1 MTRRMATGWK
11 AAGLATLVLAGG
23 LAFSAASAAD
33 TTAGKWLH
41 VRVIDG
47 GDKQESV
54 KVNLPVAVLETMA
67 DAIQA
72 EHFKE
77 GQIQLGETGLKAE
90 QLRAVWQS
98 LKSSQ
103 DMEFVTVESGDDHV
117 RVAKSGRYLL
127 VKVNGGGSEE
137 GAETVDVKIPVEVVD
152 ALLQAPEGQL
162 NVKAAIQ
169 ALVQYGTG
177 DLVLV
182 QDGKCRV
189 RIWIDDRNTT
199 DV

>member
-1 MTRRMATGWK
+1 M
-11 AAGLATLVLAGG
+11 VLAGG

-33 TTAGKWLH
+33 IAGKWLH
-41 VRVIDG
+41 VRVVEG

-54 KVNLPVAVLETMA
+54 KVNLPIAVLETMA
-67 DAIQA
+67 EAIQA

-77 GQIQLGETGLKAE
+77 GRIHLGEAGIKAE

-98 LKSSQ
+98 LKTSQ
-103 DMEFVTVESGDDHV
+103 DMEFVTVESGDENV

-127 VKVNGGGSEE
+127 IKVNDGGSED
-137 GAETVDVKIPVEVVD
+137 GPETVDVKMPIEVID

-177 DLVLV
+177 DIVQV
-182 QDGKCRV
+182 QDGKSRV
-189 RIWIDDRNTT
+189 RIWIDDRSTS

>member
-1 MTRRMATGWK
+1 MTRRTATGWK
-11 AAGLATLVLAGG
+11 AAGLAAMVLAGG

-33 TTAGKWLH
+33 TAGKWLH
-41 VRVIDG
+41 VRVVEG

-54 KVNLPVAVLETMA
+54 KVNLPIAVLETMA
-67 DAIQA
+67 EAIQA

-77 GQIQLGETGLKAE
+77 GRIHLGEAGIKAE

-98 LKSSQ
+98 LKTSQ
-103 DMEFVTVESGDDHV
+103 DMEFVTVESGDENV

-127 VKVNGGGSEE
+127 IKVNDGGSED
-137 GAETVDVKIPVEVVD
+137 GPETVDVKMPIEVID

-177 DLVLV
+177 DIVQV
-182 QDGKCRV
+182 QDGKSRV
-189 RIWIDDRNTT
+189 RIWIDDRSTS

>member
-1 MTRRMATGWK
+1 MR
-11 AAGLATLVLAGG
+11 LATLVLAGG

-33 TTAGKWLH
+33 TAGKWLH
-41 VRVIDG
+41 VRVVDG

-67 DAIQA
+67 EAIQA

-90 QLRAVWQS
+90 QLRALWQS
-98 LKSSQ
+98 LKTSQ

-117 RVAKSGRYLL
+117 RVAKSGRFLV
-127 VKVNGGGSEE
+127 VKVSGGGSEDGGE
-137 GAETVDVKIPVEVVD
+137 MVDVKVPIEVVD

-177 DLVLV
+177 DIVQI
-182 QDGKCRV
+182 QDGTSRV
-189 RIWIDDRNTT
+189 RIWIDGRSTS

>member
-1 MTRRMATGWK
+1 MTRPTATGWK
-11 AAGLATLVLAGG
+11 VTGLAALVLAGG
-23 LAFSAASAAD
+23 LAFSVASAAD
-33 TTAGKWLH
+33 TAGKWLH
-41 VRVIDG
+41 VRVVDG

-67 DAIQA
+67 EAIQA

-77 GQIQLGETGLKAE
+77 GHIQLGETGLKAE
-90 QLRAVWQS
+90 QLRALWQS
-98 LKSSQ
+98 LKTSQ

-117 RVAKSGRYLL
+117 RVAKSGRFLV
-127 VKVNGGGSEE
+127 VKVSGGGSED
-137 GAETVDVKIPVEVVD
+137 GGETVDVKVPIEVVD

-177 DLVLV
+177 DIVQI
-182 QDGKCRV
+182 QDGTSRV
-189 RIWIDDRNTT
+189 RIWIDGRSTS

>member
-1 MTRRMATGWK
+1 MTRRTATGWK
-11 AAGLATLVLAGG
+11 AAGLAALVLAGG
-23 LAFSAASAAD
+23 LTFSLASAAD
-33 TTAGKWLH
+33 TAGKWLH
-41 VRVIDG
+41 VRVLDG

-54 KVNLPVAVLETMA
+54 RVNLPIAVLETMA

-77 GQIQLGETGLKAE
+77 GRIQLGEAGLRAE

-98 LKSSQ
+98 LKTTQ
-103 DMEFVTVESGDDHV
+103 DMDFVTVESGDDHV
-117 RVAKSGRYLL
+117 RVAKSGRYLV
-127 VKVNGGGSEE
+127 VKVNGGGSEA
-137 GAETVDVKIPVEVVD
+137 GGETVDVKVPIEVVD

-177 DLVLV
+177 DIVQV
-182 QDGKCRV
+182 QDGKSHVRV
-189 RIWIDDRNTT
+189 WIDDRSTA
-199 DV
+199 DI